1 MKFSKLAA
9 GVAALGLTAT
19 LGAAVVPDAEAHTT
33 GIHDNCTNFN
43 RKFPHGVG
51 TRNARDRG
59 GSVTN
64 FKRSNRIY
72 WRAERHNG
80 DLDRD
85 NDRIACE
92 KA

>member
-1 MKFSKLAA
+1 MIKRLGVVLAA
-9 GVAALGLTAT
+9 AGLVLGTTSVVAPVTA
-19 LGAAVVPDAEAHTT
+19 GAHTT

-43 RKFPHGVG
+43 NKYPHGVG
-51 TRNARDRG
+51 RRHAHDRG

-72 WRAERHNG
+72 NRAERHNG

-85 NDRIACE
+85 NDHIACE